1 MKRRPLKIGIIGSRG
16 VPATFGGVERHVEEV
31 GARLA
36 ERGHTVV
43 VFCRSNYVE
52 KGLKEYRGMKL
63 CRLPTVGT
71 KRLDALVHSG
81 IATFA
86 AIFQRGYDILHYHA
100 IGPSIWTPFSKVLSR
115 ARIVQTIHGLDHLRA
130 KWNRFEKA
138 ALKFSAW
145 ISAKVVDE
153 IITVAHYLA
162 DHYEKTYHRKAVCI
176 PNGINARPRLQ
187 PKEIKERFGLKGK
200 DYILFVG
207 RLVPEKAPDLL
218 VRAFRHLDG
227 DLRLVI
233 AGGSSFTDDYVNNLH
248 ELASKDPRVIMAG
261 YVYGDLLD
269 ELYTNAAFFV
279 LPSNLEGLPIT
290 LLEAASYGVPV
301 VASDIEPHKEVLKT
315 SSLGKRLVKT
325 GNEEAL
331 LTTMKT
337 VISNLEEEQRG
348 AELLREEILEQY
360 SWDKTVD
367 ALENCYYELIAKKKR

>member
-1 MKRRPLKIGIIGSRG
+1 MRGRHLKIGIIGSRG

-52 KGLKEYRGMKL
+52 KGLREYRGMKL

-81 IATFA
+81 ISTFA
-86 AIFQRGYDILHYHA
+86 AILQRGYDILHYHA
-100 IGPSIWTPFSKVLSR
+100 IGPSIWTPFPKVLTR

-145 ISAKVVDE
+145 VSAKVADE
-153 IITVAHYLA
+153 IITVAQYLA
-162 DHYEKTYHRKAVCI
+162 EHYERTYRRKAIYI
-176 PNGINARPRLQ
+176 PNGINARPRLP
-187 PKEIKERFGLKGK
+187 PKEITQRFGLKGK

-218 VRAFRHLDG
+218 VRAFRHLDE
-227 DLRLVI
+227 DMRLVI
-233 AGGSSFTDDYVNNLH
+233 VGGSSFTDSYVENLH

-261 YVYGDLLD
+261 YVYGELLD
-269 ELYTNAAFFV
+269 ELYTNASVFV
-279 LPSNLEGLPIT
+279 LPSSLEGLPIT

-301 VASDIEPHKEVLKT
+301 IASDIEPHEEVLKT
-315 SSLGKRLVKT
+315 STPGKRLVKM
-325 GNEEAL
+325 GSEESL
-331 LTTMKT
+331 VTTMRM
-337 VISNLEEEQRG
+337 VISNLEEEKRG
-348 AELLREEILEQY
+348 AESLREEVLEHY
-360 SWDKTVD
+360 SWDKVVD
-367 ALENCYYELIAKKKR
+367 ALEDCYDNILTKKKK